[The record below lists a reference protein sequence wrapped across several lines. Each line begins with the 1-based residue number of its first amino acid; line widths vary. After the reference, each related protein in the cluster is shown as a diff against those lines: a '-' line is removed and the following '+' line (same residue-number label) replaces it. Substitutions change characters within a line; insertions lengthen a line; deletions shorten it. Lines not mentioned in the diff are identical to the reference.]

1 MDKKVKIGVLG
12 AGRGMTMMRYCQHAE
27 NAELVAVCDYS
38 EKSLSNAKKEM
49 NCSSIAYY
57 SDFEQF
63 IRHDMDAVVLANYAN
78 EHAPYAVKCMKAG
91 LHVISEVLPVQ
102 TMKEAVELIETVEET
117 GMVYAY
123 AENYCYM
130 PAPREMKRLYSEGKI
145 GTFEYG
151 EGEYMHN
158 CEKDW
163 YALTNG
169 GDPKHWRN
177 TMYATFYCTHSI
189 GPLIHISRLRPVSV
203 VAFEMPVNERMVRM
217 GAKCGHSAL
226 EIVTLENGAI
236 FKSLH
241 GVGCSRNSSWYSV
254 YGSEGRLESAR
265 EDADNGGNARIYVN
279 CSSTDIYQIQTYEPR
294 DDKSGMAEYF
304 GHGSADYYTM
314 YNFVEKLKGNPEADT
329 IDVYEAMDM
338 FLPGMMGY
346 QSILQ
351 GNVSIAIP
359 DLRDIN
365 VREQYR
371 NHRA

>member
-241 GVGCSRNSSWYSV
+241 GVGCSRNSS
-254 YGSEGRLESAR
+254 
-265 EDADNGGNARIYVN
+265 
-279 CSSTDIYQIQTYEPR
+279 
-294 DDKSGMAEYF
+294 
-304 GHGSADYYTM
+304 
-314 YNFVEKLKGNPEADT
+314 
-329 IDVYEAMDM
+329 
-338 FLPGMMGY
+338 
-346 QSILQ
+346 
-351 GNVSIAIP
+351 
-359 DLRDIN
+359 
-365 VREQYR
+365 
-371 NHRA
+371 